1 MADAVLIDTWGWLAL
16 GHRRDARHQEVKAFY
31 QALRKQGVRLYTTDY
46 VLDEVISL
54 LFRREAFE
62 ESIRFTEGIFQASHK
77 AQLTIERVTSERFT
91 SVWALRKRFQDKP
104 KISFTDLTSMVIMQ
118 ERSITKILTDDDHFT
133 HVGMGFQKVP

>member
-1 MADAVLIDTWGWLAL
+1 TGGARAGSVRFRRFSATPRAERQRGYHLASCRLLIRAAPFRRRYRRRAVRRGSGVMADAVLIDTWGWLAL

-62 ESIRFTEGIFQASHK
+62 ESIRFTEGIF
-77 AQLTIERVTSERFT
+77 
-91 SVWALRKRFQDKP
+91 
-104 KISFTDLTSMVIMQ
+104 
-118 ERSITKILTDDDHFT
+118 
-133 HVGMGFQKVP
+133 